1 MSDSEIDIE
10 EYMKL
15 VIPPPSPPPPPPSPK
30 ILPKAKEKNKWMK
43 HVQEYRKQ
51 NPDVKYTECLKQA
64 KLTYNKT

>member
-10 EYMKL
+10 EYKDL
-15 VIPPPSPPPPPPSPK
+15 VKPPPPPPPSPK
-30 ILPKAKEKNKWMK
+30 PKAKDKNKWMK

-51 NPDVKYTECLKQA
+51 NPDVKYIDCLKQA

>member
-10 EYMKL
+10 EYKDL
-15 VIPPPSPPPPPPSPK
+15 VKAPPPPPPK

-51 NPDVKYTECLKQA
+51 NPDVKYIDCLKQA
-64 KLTYNKT
+64 KLTYNKN